1 MSDERLSTSNL
12 GPATLGIHG
21 GETDSSPGSPIVLPI
36 TQSATFR
43 WANPADGELIYS
55 RYGNNPNQIEVGR
68 KVAALEGTE
77 AAVALASGMGATAMA
92 LLALTSAGDH
102 IIASSRLYGATQ
114 KLLALELPRRLRH
127 AQSNIEEQGR

>member
-77 AAVALASGMGATAMA
+77 AAVALAK
-92 LLALTSAGDH
+92 
-102 IIASSRLYGATQ
+102 SRVVKE
-114 KLLALELPRRLRH
+114 KLSL
-127 AQSNIEEQGR
+127 